1 MTVIIGAGTIITGFT
16 GVTSANWAL
25 DPGVERLWQLGSM
38 TPYDTL
44 TRSRQTVSITCYAG
58 GGPVYNLQPAT
69 ACTDSNAQS
78 AIGVSPAACA
88 GGGATPFQGTFFCE
102 SYSYTK
108 DNVFGYGMESYSFF
122 RITSSPTPTYI
133 LQGITTGTIS
143 NDDGVTDPGVVLST
157 SDATGYNGSVSAG
170 PASLGEASTETF
182 GIVSRV
188 GGGTGKQDGKKGR
201 ANATIPTQ
209 EVYI

>member
-1 MTVIIGAGTIITGFT
+1 MTVIIGAGTIISGFT

-38 TPYDTL
+38 SPYDTI
-44 TRSRQTVSITCYAG
+44 TRSRQTISLTCYAG
-58 GGPVYNLQPAT
+58 GGPTYNLQPAVS
-69 ACTDSNAQS
+69 CTDSNARTT
-78 AIGVSPAACA
+78 IGISPAACA
-88 GGGATPFQGTFFCE
+88 GAGADPIHGSFFCE

-108 DNVFGYGMESYSFF
+108 DNVVGYGMESYSFF
-122 RITSSPTPTYI
+122 RITSTPVPTYI
-133 LQGITTGTIS
+133 LQGISTGTIA

-157 SDATGYNGSVSAG
+157 SDATGYSGNVSAG

-201 ANATIPTQ
+201 ANASIPHQ

>member
-44 TRSRQTVSITCYAG
+44 TRARQTVSITCYAG
-58 GGPVYNLQPAT
+58 GGPVYNLSPAT
-69 ACTDSNAQS
+69 TCVDSNALTV
-78 AIGVSPAACA
+78 IGISPASCN
-88 GGGATPFQGTFFCE
+88 GGGAEAFQATFYCE

-108 DNVFGYGMESYSFF
+108 DNPVGYGMESYSFF
-122 RITSSPTPTYI
+122 RFTTAPLPTYI

-143 NDDGVTDPGVVLST
+143 NDDGVTDPGVVLS
-157 SDATGYNGSVSAG
+157 SIDATGYNGSVSAG
-170 PASLGEASTETF
+170 PTSLGEASTEDF

-188 GGGTGKQDGKKGR
+188 GGGTGKQDGKRGR
-201 ANATIPTQ
+201 ASATIPTQ
-209 EVYI
+209 EVFI